1 MTFTL
6 VVSIIIVSMIT
17 VNQLYSDEY
26 VEKLHMGVVV
36 KRDLKELKQA
46 YTQTNGHVKTLNIVI

>member
-1 MTFTL
+1 
-6 VVSIIIVSMIT
+6 MIT